1 MIVWYCM
8 LIDADCMILW
18 RGARSCDTL
27 WHCASL
33 CWIANLK
40 ATQEPM
46 NNQHQSSSIDNI
58 EYNFFAGKK
67 SVWSNSGECAVISV
81 DVPSISSFL
90 TFLEFQVPR
99 TALLQLQGPLWPE
112 VGKLIVVTSLHH
124 WKNQEQL
131 KYTEIRFMMFH
142 DVSWHIMIYLTLTFH
157 AYPPISKCKL
167 IVVTSLNNQK
177 KTGNIEIS
185 VMMSHDVS
193 RYIMISYDISED
205 SDSFMISQCFVMFRD
220 VLWCLTPTL
229 LRNLWMF
236 ITCSTRKRAKS
247 VISYQIVS
255 FNIISL
261 CHRMQSYS
269 QGYLKHLKTL

>member
-1 MIVWYCM
+1 MMFWDMSWYIMIY
-8 LIDADCMILW
+8 L
-18 RGARSCDTL
+18 T
-27 WHCASL
+27 
-33 CWIANLK
+33 
-40 ATQEPM
+40 
-46 NNQHQSSSIDNI
+46 
-58 EYNFFAGKK
+58 
-67 SVWSNSGECAVISV
+67 
-81 DVPSISSFL
+81 L
-90 TFLEFQVPR
+90 TFHPS
-99 TALLQLQGPLWPE
+99 PISKC
-112 VGKLIVVTSLHH
+112 KLIVVTSL
-124 WKNQEQL
+124 KNQ
-131 KYTEIRFMMFH
+131 KTGSIEIRFMMSH
-142 DVSWHIMIYLTLTFH
+142 DVSRHIMIYLTLTFH
-157 AYPPISKCKL
+157 AFPPVSKCKL
-167 IVVTSLNNQK
+167 IVVTSLNNQ

-205 SDSFMISQCFVMFRD
+205 SDSFIISQCFVMFRD